1 MSLLRLVPLI
11 RTRPEPVPRGV
22 LDRIVRNRRNPGSCV
37 VLLGDVLMN
46 LSDWWHGY
54 YNRIPA
60 GTVVHI
66 ERDPKGK
73 VRAVGYRRR

>member
-11 RTRPEPVPRGV
+11 RTRPSPTPRGF
-22 LDRIVRNRRNPGSCV
+22 LDQMLRNRRDPASCI

-46 LSDWWHGY
+46 LSDWWHTY
-54 YNRIPA
+54 YNRLPS
-60 GTVVHI
+60 GTAVHI
-66 ERDPKGK
+66 ERDAKGK